1 MEILTKI
8 NLSEPLQNPL
18 RSLQAVATQ
27 GCTQSFCYEKQ
38 CHIGKKIF
46 LEISAK
52 LVILSFP

>member
-1 MEILTKI
+1 MLTKI

-38 CHIGKKIF
+38 CHHIDKKIF
-46 LEISAK
+46 LETSVK
-52 LVILSFP
+52 LIILSFP